1 MTAIDVREFTDRGW
15 IDPERADERARW
27 HTERLEEGNILVFRR
42 APFILRDE
50 DRQTLLRVRQAGS
63 SYVKNVSYRPDTD
76 DVRGMARDTAD
87 TDAVRRC
94 LRTFSR
100 TVQDFIAAFLSPYR
114 GGIDVEFASYRPFE
128 EHGRRLS
135 LKARNDLL
143 HVDSFP
149 TRPMNGRRILRV
161 FTNINP
167 SGTRVWETTDTFD
180 VLAPRFARDV
190 GLERIATAAR
200 SASGRARRAIVRAA
214 RSVGLPVV
222 DRPPYD
228 VFMLACHHAMKANRT
243 FQSDTPRSR
252 WEFAPGTTWMV
263 YTDMVPHAVM
273 SGQYALEQTFLVR
286 PDVLLLPERSPLRVL
301 ERLCGARL
309 TL

>member
-1 MTAIDVREFTDRGW
+1 MASIDVHEFTAEGW
-15 IDPERADERARW
+15 RDPARAEDHARSY
-27 HTERLEEGNILVFRR
+27 TERLEDGNILVFRQS
-42 APFILRDE
+42 PFLFPEE
-50 DRQTLLRVRQAGS
+50 DRQTLLGVRQAGS
-63 SYVKNVSYRPDTD
+63 VYVKNVSYRPRTD
-76 DVRGMARDTAD
+76 ELRGVARGTAD
-87 TDAVRRC
+87 AEAVRRC

-100 TVQDFIAAFLSPYR
+100 AVQDFIGRFLVPSR

-128 EHGRRLS
+128 EHGRPLS
-135 LKARNDLL
+135 VKARNDLL

-167 SGTRVWETTDTFD
+167 SVSRIWETTETFD
-180 VLAPRFARDV
+180 VLAPRFAAEI
-190 GLERIATAAR
+190 GLASIVAR
-200 SASGRARRAIVRAA
+200 AGSASGRGRRVVVRAA
-214 RSVGLPVV
+214 RRLGLPLI

-228 VFMLACHHAMKANRT
+228 RFMLACHHAMKASVP
-243 FQSDTPRSR
+243 FQRDTPRVRS
-252 WEFAPGTTWMV
+252 EFPPGATWMV

-286 PDVLLLPERSPLRVL
+286 PEVLVRPEKSPLRVL